1 VGFAAE
7 VRGPKSA
14 ALKGV
19 SLLKD
24 ESDTD
29 DIDV

>member
-1 VGFAAE
+1 MGFAAE

-14 ALKGV
+14 ALKGG

-24 ESDTD
+24 ESNTD
-29 DIDV
+29 NINV